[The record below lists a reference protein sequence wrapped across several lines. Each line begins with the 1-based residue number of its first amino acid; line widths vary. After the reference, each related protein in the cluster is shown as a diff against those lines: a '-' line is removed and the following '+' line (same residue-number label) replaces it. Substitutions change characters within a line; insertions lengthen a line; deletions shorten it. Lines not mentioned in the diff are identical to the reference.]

1 MPNLAR
7 ILRHLFQGADLS
19 LPSNGALSSSSKP
32 FVDRSDPR
40 KAYPSLLLEDKL
52 AVLAYLCTLVG
63 GSKAVRT
70 YMEESETQLTGLR
83 KQRAEVNRERRE
95 L

>member
-19 LPSNGALSSSSKP
+19 LPIPGVEP
-32 FVDRSDPR
+32 HPDRSDPR
-40 KAYPSLLLEDKL
+40 SAYPTLPLEDKL
-52 AVLAYLCTLVG
+52 EILAYLCTLVS
-63 GSKAVRT
+63 GSKAVRA
-70 YMEESETQLTGLR
+70 YMDESETLLTGLR
-83 KQRAEVNRERRE
+83 KHRADVNKERRE